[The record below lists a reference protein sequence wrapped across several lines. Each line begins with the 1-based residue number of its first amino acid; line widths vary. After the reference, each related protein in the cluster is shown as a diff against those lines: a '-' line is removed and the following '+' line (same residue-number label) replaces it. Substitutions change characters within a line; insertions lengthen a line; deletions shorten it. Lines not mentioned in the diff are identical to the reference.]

1 MPTVDITYKICTRC
15 NQTRDVLLFHMKNKT
30 KRKSHCRFCTSS
42 FPRSDYNYPTK
53 KQQELAQQNLKI
65 LTKELIRFKKGRTL
79 CICGNKKLPN
89 RKKCNDCVTKAT
101 KEAKRRASKRRDKNK
116 ERNKRKATKKIK
128 ELKNSYISHMIKVS
142 IKTTTGVVIEKIPQD
157 VIEVKRKQLLLTRQ
171 LNKWQKPKQ

>member
-65 LTKELIRFKKGRTL
+65 LTISFCYLKFILLMKLITNFKVYQNESSL
-79 CICGNKKLPN
+79 INIIFLM
-89 RKKCNDCVTKAT
+89 
-101 KEAKRRASKRRDKNK
+101 
-116 ERNKRKATKKIK
+116 KI
-128 ELKNSYISHMIKVS
+128 HIK
-142 IKTTTGVVIEKIPQD
+142 I
-157 VIEVKRKQLLLTRQ
+157 
-171 LNKWQKPKQ
+171 